1 MLNCYIYKLF
11 KKKQK
16 NKKITVSYLT
26 CRQRSSMSELLKL
39 SPEQTELAV
48 IHVENVFSF

>member
-11 KKKQK
+11 KKT
-16 NKKITVSYLT
+16 KKITVSYLT